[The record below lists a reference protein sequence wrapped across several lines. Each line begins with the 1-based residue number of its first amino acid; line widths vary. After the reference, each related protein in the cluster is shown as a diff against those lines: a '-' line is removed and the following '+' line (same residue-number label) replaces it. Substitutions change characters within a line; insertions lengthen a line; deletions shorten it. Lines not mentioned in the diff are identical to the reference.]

1 MNDENVTDIE
11 QSKRLE
17 ELIGC
22 ETADMFWE
30 KSLVKV
36 GEGKFEDKYALG
48 YGKIVSAT
56 AYPAWSF
63 GALVDLVP
71 VDQLG
76 IWRMNA
82 LTMYDGF
89 AFCTDS
95 PVGGHYYKGKTKLEA
110 VYNAVVDI
118 YERRAQR

>member
-1 MNDENVTDIE
+1 MNKENVTNID
-11 QSKRLE
+11 QSLRLA
-17 ELIGC
+17 ELIGT
-22 ETADMFWE
+22 ETADMLYIGANE
-30 KSLVKV
+30 DYLRNKDKNTLVGRLDV
-36 GEGKFEDKYALG
+36 P
-48 YGKIVSAT
+48 S
-56 AYPAWSF
+56 WSF

-95 PVGGHYYKGKTKLEA
+95 PAGGHYYKGKTKLEA